1 MSEFKAVVMNAFDN
15 VATVVETIETGADA
29 ILEIEGQRVT
39 VRVIERIPFGHKFAT
54 RDIGKGEFVVKY
66 GEPMGVATMNIKA
79 GRHVHVHNVE
89 SSRGRG
95 DR

>member
-1 MSEFKAVVMNAFDN
+1 MSEFKAIVMKASDN
-15 VATVVETIETGADA
+15 VATVVEIIETGAEA
-29 ILEIEGQRVT
+29 ILEIEGQRLT

-95 DR
+95 DL

>member
-1 MSEFKAVVMNAFDN
+1 MSEFKAIVMKASDN
-15 VATVVETIETGADA
+15 VATVVETIETGAEA
-29 ILEIEGQRVT
+29 ILEIGGQRVT